1 MLKLNKEKFEEAL
14 IRHKKILGAL
24 KFYEG
29 INYKENEALVG
40 KLMALERTGRELSL
54 AYSQF
59 KCEKCK
65 SEEKLQFHHLI
76 MREVK
81 LYTDFYRYESQRKYW
96 ANILILCSKCH
107 YEAHTSIAQFPK
119 HKPNL
124 NLYIQSE
131 FIEKVKKKFFTEVE
145 ETQEL

>member
-1 MLKLNKEKFEEAL
+1 MLKLNQQRFDEAL
-14 IRHKKILGAL
+14 VKHKKILGAL
-24 KFYEG
+24 KSFTE
-29 INYKENEALVG
+29 IDYKNNEKLVG

-54 AYSQF
+54 AYSHF

-65 SEEKLQFHHLI
+65 TEEKLQFHHLI

-81 LYTDFYRYESQRKYW
+81 FYTDFYRYESQRKYW

-107 YEAHTSIAQFPK
+107 YEAHTGIAQFPK

-124 NLYIQSE
+124 NLYIQPE
-131 FIEKVKKKFFTEVE
+131 LIERVKRKFFIDEKH
-145 ETQEL
+145 

>member
-1 MLKLNKEKFEEAL
+1 MKLNKQKFEEAL
-14 IRHKKILGAL
+14 IKHKKIMGAFRL
-24 KFYEG
+24 FEG
-29 INYKENEALVG
+29 MNPKDNEKLVG

-54 AYSQF
+54 AYAQF

-65 SEEKLQFHHLI
+65 TEDRLQFHHLI

-81 LYTDFYRYESQRKYW
+81 EFTDFYRYESQRKYW

-107 YEAHTSIAQFPK
+107 HEAHTSIAQFPK

-124 NLYIQSE
+124 NLYIQPE
-131 FIEKVKKKFFTEVE
+131 MIERVKRKFFI
-145 ETQEL
+145 QEKY

>member
-1 MLKLNKEKFEEAL
+1 MLKLNQDKFEEAL
-14 IRHKKILGAL
+14 IKHKKILGGL
-24 KFYEG
+24 KFYEDKKP
-29 INYKENEALVG
+29 NENEVLVR

-54 AYSQF
+54 AYARFQ
-59 KCEKCK
+59 CEKCK

-81 LYTDFYRYESQRKYW
+81 FFTDFYRYESQRKYW

-107 YEAHTSIAQFPK
+107 YEAHTSIAQFPT

-124 NLYIQSE
+124 KLYIQPE
-131 FIEKVKKKFFTEVE
+131 LIAKVKKKFFIE
-145 ETQEL
+145 Q

>member
-1 MLKLNKEKFEEAL
+1 MLKLNQNKFDEAL

-29 INYKENEALVG
+29 IDYKENQELVG

-54 AYSQF
+54 AYAQF

-65 SEEKLQFHHLI
+65 AEERLQFHHLI

-81 LYTDFYRYESQRKYW
+81 YFTDFYRYESQRKYW

-107 YEAHTSIAQFPK
+107 SEAHTSIAQFPK

-124 NLYIQSE
+124 TLYIQPE
-131 FIEKVKKKFFTEVE
+131 LIEKVKRKFFIE
-145 ETQEL
+145 EELK

>member
-1 MLKLNKEKFEEAL
+1 MLKLKKDKFDEAL
-14 IRHKKILGAL
+14 VKHKKILGAL
-24 KFYEG
+24 KSFTE
-29 INYKENEALVG
+29 IDYKHNDELVG

-54 AYSQF
+54 AYAQF

-65 SEEKLQFHHLI
+65 AEDRLQFHHLI

-81 LYTDFYRYESQRKYW
+81 YFTDFYRYESQRKYW

-107 YEAHTSIAQFPK
+107 SEAHTSIAQFPK

-124 NLYIQSE
+124 TLYIQPE
-131 FIEKVKKKFFTEVE
+131 LIEKVKRKFFIEVKPM
-145 ETQEL
+145 